1 MASAPSTQSQAQTS
15 PDSKPPRVA
24 LVTGAAQ
31 GLGEGIA
38 RRFADD
44 GLDVALADLP
54 TKREQLE
61 AVAQAVRASG
71 RRALVLVGDV
81 TQEAAVARAFDAAKA
96 AFGRVDVVFNNAG
109 VALVGEIEGTPV
121 DLARRVFDV
130 NFLGR
135 GAREQGRRA
144 LLPRG
149 EPHRGRGAA
158 HHDELGGGHQACR
171 RRAVLHRVQ
180 IR

>member
-81 TQEAAVARAFDAAKA
+81 TQEAAVAAWVKDTAE
-96 AFGRVDVVFNNAG
+96 GLGGIDVVRALRHLRCGVWRRGPSRLRGAG
-109 VALVGEIEGTPV
+109 G
-121 DLARRVFDV
+121 
-130 NFLGR
+130 GR
-135 GAREQGRRA
+135 G
-144 LLPRG
+144 
-149 EPHRGRGAA
+149 
-158 HHDELGGGHQACR
+158 
-171 RRAVLHRVQ
+171 
-180 IR
+180 